1 MYDTIR
7 IVSAWEGLL
16 MNDKAANMKSEHWVR
31 RYMKDVSYYC
41 NELSFK
47 EYIIPFIARSLE
59 KYNLVD
65 AGDDLGEAI
74 FGRVRKGYY
83 FERNHDSSVQ
93 DDTERFKRLFVQ
105 TIDDALHIYAKTGS
119 LWYAE
124 FVANALSVSIRT
136 AGQYDKLIRPVIN
149 DVDLADKM
157 FPYEFDITTNSNKG
171 GRYTRY
177 AITLESS
184 SVDKQWYIRQFYAN
198 ILRFTDNPKQYF
210 KILGFK
216 RTASIVNIISHFP
229 LRQYGLTKRGI
240 MDTVIE
246 AYHENEETYEWLS
259 SLLAEIVRKPIPLPS
274 GVSIDIDWVHQHQQ
288 YPIDFLRESISIID
302 GAISNMDYDARGNA
316 LLKKIDGAIT
326 GTIDNNNDHDMV
338 SKDRIVNYV
347 SQMLGINVRRK
358 FSSKQ
363 KSAFYDIMLMMMD
376 IPDEIWNIIEFSE
389 NPHNVWDEEYYP
401 MIPVDV
407 FSYRYKYKDKTTRI
421 MTYLLKLMQEK
432 NVDML
437 YRQAMLSNMQNTFS
451 RRTVYRSNTYMKR
464 VPKAI
469 MDYVR
474 YGTVSES
481 ISYDYDNGTYA
492 IVPFAIIMDKNT
504 SSDKSTT
511 RIMRKTFMSDFD
523 MIGLMK
529 SLPKTYDDFLRESK
543 KNGITGRELYASH
556 AKDYIQQK

>member
-1 MYDTIR
+1 
-7 IVSAWEGLL
+7 

-83 FERNHDSSVQ
+83 FERNHDNSVQ

-136 AGQYDKLIRPVIN
+136 AGQYDKLISPVIN
-149 DVDLADKM
+149 DVDLVDKM
-157 FPYEFDITTNSNKG
+157 FPYEFDITANNKKG
-171 GRYTRY
+171 RRYTRY
-177 AITLESS
+177 AIALENP
-184 SVDKQWYIRQFYAN
+184 SVDKQWDIRPFYAN
-198 ILRFTDNPKQYF
+198 ILRFTDNPQQYF

-259 SLLAEIVRKPIPLPS
+259 SLLVEIVRKPIPLPS

-288 YPIDFLRESISIID
+288 YPINFLRESISIID
-302 GAISNMDYDARGNA
+302 GAISGMDYDARGNA

-326 GTIDNNNDHDMV
+326 GTIDNNNDYDMV

-363 KSAFYDIMLMMMD
+363 TSAFYDIMLMMMD

-389 NPHNVWDEEYYP
+389 NPYNVWNEEYYP

-407 FSYRYKYKDKTTRI
+407 FSYHYKYKDKTTRI
-421 MTYLLKLMQEK
+421 MTCLLKLMQEK

-469 MDYVR
+469 MDYVK

-511 RIMRKTFMSDFD
+511 RIIRKTFMSDFD

>member
-1 MYDTIR
+1 
-7 IVSAWEGLL
+7 
-16 MNDKAANMKSEHWVR
+16 MNDKVANMKSEHWVR
-31 RYMKDVSYYC
+31 RYMKGVSYYC
-41 NELSFK
+41 NEPSFK

-59 KYNLVD
+59 KYDLVD

-74 FGRVRKGYY
+74 FGRVKNGYY
-83 FERNHDSSVQ
+83 FERNHGGNVQ
-93 DDTERFKRLFVQ
+93 DDIERFKQLFVQ
-105 TIDDALHIYAKTGS
+105 IIDDALHIYAKTGS

-124 FVANALSVSIRT
+124 FVANALSASIRT
-136 AGQYDKLIRPVIN
+136 ARQYDRLIRPVIN
-149 DVDLADKM
+149 DVDLVDKM
-157 FPYEFDITTNSNKG
+157 FPYEFDITTNNKKG
-171 GRYTRY
+171 RRYTRY
-177 AITLESS
+177 TITLENS
-184 SVDKQWYIRQFYAN
+184 SVDKQWDIRPFYAN

-246 AYHENEETYEWLS
+246 AYRENEETYEWLS

-274 GVSIDIDWVHQHQQ
+274 GVSIDIDWVHKHQQ
-288 YPIDFLRESISIID
+288 YPIDFLREGISIID
-302 GAISNMDYDARGNA
+302 GGISSMDYDARGNA

-326 GTIDNNNDHDMV
+326 GTIDTTNDRDVV

-347 SQMLGINVRRK
+347 SRMLGINVRRK

-363 KSAFYDIMLMMMD
+363 TLNFYNIMLMMMD

-389 NPHNVWDEEYYP
+389 DPYSAWNEEYYP

-437 YRQAMLSNMQNTFS
+437 YRQAMLSNMQNTFTK
-451 RRTVYRSNTYMKR
+451 RANRFYTNNTYMKR
-464 VPKAI
+464 VPQAI
-469 MDYVR
+469 MDYVK

-511 RIMRKTFMSDFD
+511 RIMRKTFISNFD

-529 SLPKTYDDFLRESK
+529 SLPKTYDDFLREST
-543 KNGITGRELYASH
+543 KNGITGRELYARYV
-556 AKDYIQQK
+556 KDYLR